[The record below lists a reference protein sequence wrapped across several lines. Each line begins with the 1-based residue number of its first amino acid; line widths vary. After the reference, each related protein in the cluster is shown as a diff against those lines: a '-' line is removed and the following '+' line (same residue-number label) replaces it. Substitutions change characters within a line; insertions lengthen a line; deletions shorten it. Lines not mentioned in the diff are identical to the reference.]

1 MTQAPDV
8 LEGTPVLRFAAGLP
22 GFAGA
27 QRFALVEAFGA
38 ESPFALLRSIEDP
51 DLAFVVTH
59 SAPFFPN
66 YAIDLDDAAVERL
79 GLVAS
84 DDAIVLLIVTL
95 GPTLEESTANLLG
108 PLVVNRSTCE
118 AMQVVL
124 PDAGRNLKTPL
135 LAA

>member
-1 MTQAPDV
+1 MTQTSDV
-8 LEGTPVLRFAAGLP
+8 LEDTPILRFAAGLP
-22 GFAGA
+22 GFAGTH
-27 QRFALVEAFGA
+27 RFALIEAFGC
-38 ESPFALLRSIEDP
+38 ESPFALLRSVEDP

-66 YAIDLDDAAVERL
+66 YSIDLDDAEVERL
-79 GLVAS
+79 GLVTS

-95 GPTLEESTANLLG
+95 GSTLEDSTANLLG
-108 PLVVNRSTCE
+108 PIVVNRTTCE

-124 PDAGRNLKTPL
+124 SDPGRDAKTPL